1 MNEILEMGIAVVIGG
16 VAGWFGHKF
25 YAKKGEDETPETI
38 GKKPR
43 AADAKA

>member
-25 YAKKGEDETPETI
+25 YAKKGEDETPEIT
-38 GKKPR
+38 GKKGREAP
-43 AADAKA
+43 AKA